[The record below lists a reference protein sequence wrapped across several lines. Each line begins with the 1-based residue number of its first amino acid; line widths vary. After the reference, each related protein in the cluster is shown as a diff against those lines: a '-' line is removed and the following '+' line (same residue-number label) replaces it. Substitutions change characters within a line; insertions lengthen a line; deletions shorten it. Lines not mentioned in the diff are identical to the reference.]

1 MTGPQPTEDKLIK
14 DLILTN
20 RRTDGDTITRK
31 QYEKHGDYNPW
42 QAVNRFGS
50 WREARATAGVFREE
64 SGRNKTPKHEILK
77 DMAEVNKQVDGHL
90 NIEDYREHGQFSVS
104 LIYTRFD
111 SFTDARN
118 KAYNI

>member
-20 RRTDGDTITRK
+20 RRTDGKTITRK

-50 WREARATAGVFREE
+50 WREARAKAGVFREE
-64 SGRNKTPKHEILK
+64 TGKNKTSKREILE
-77 DMAEVNKQVDGHL
+77 DMKNVNNKVDGHL
-90 NIEDYREHGQFSVS
+90 TIPDYREHGQYSVS